1 MISTALKFKCRKLW
15 NENDL
20 LAKRI
25 EQQCNKNL
33 TEILWNFRHHF
44 KAIGKYNSLT
54 DLAIRSECSVSEGIS
69 MFCKNKR
76 EKLACSLSHYT
87 DSFHMTAA
95 IKATG
100 KIPFLYELG
109 NQEIAI
115 FMWCSREWKT
125 NCLTKRKIYSVRE
138 AGRKLAAILSTCYI
152 FDFSLFFAR
161 DIVTYWAMELDMA
174 FSSPLSFIVY
184 INQCLFVSRASSF
197 HGRISHSCRPT
208 LALPRGHSNT
218 NKTPGSH
225 LFCSRIWGQ
234 QVNLWFYWTKTRD
247 NDELFCLF
255 EVIRNPDLAL
265 ENCGQKHAFV
275 SVAWLFLTSSQNFDS
290 GES

>member
-1 MISTALKFKCRKLW
+1 
-15 NENDL
+15 
-20 LAKRI
+20 
-25 EQQCNKNL
+25 
-33 TEILWNFRHHF
+33 
-44 KAIGKYNSLT
+44 
-54 DLAIRSECSVSEGIS
+54 
-69 MFCKNKR
+69 
-76 EKLACSLSHYT
+76 
-87 DSFHMTAA
+87 MTAA

-197 HGRISHSCRPT
+197 HGSISHSCRPT

-265 ENCGQKHAFV
+265 ENCGQICKCCVTFSNVIAKFRFRWKLINYFRLSTSWVFFFQFQLV
-275 SVAWLFLTSSQNFDS
+275 SRIQENKWYAKKYVLHFRFHSAAWNDTSQIVWFTFSLCSISRADFITLQS
-290 GES
+290 